1 MDLRMTEGSIRRKI
15 IGFAVPVFVGYLFQQ
30 LYNTADSL
38 IVGNYLG
45 ENALAA
51 VSSNAAFI
59 FLLVGF
65 FMGFATGAGVVIARH
80 IGADDARQTTLAV
93 HTTVAMGLAF
103 SVLASVVGVAITP
116 TVLKWMGTP
125 QEVFVESCKYLRVY
139 FAGMTGLVMYNMLVG
154 ILQASGDSRHPLVYL
169 IISSLV
175 NVALDILFVAGLG
188 MGVEGA
194 AYATVIS
201 QLLSMILAAA
211 RLLRIDSVIRVSIRR
226 IRFDRENLRDI
237 VRNGLPTAMQA
248 CVIDLSNLLI
258 QSYINSFGNLA
269 MAGIGASTK
278 LEGFAFLPVTAF
290 SMAVTT
296 FVSQNMGARKYD
308 RVRQGIRF
316 GLTATIVTIET
327 LGVALCVFSPRLVA
341 LFNRNPEVVRFG
353 MGRTRVCG
361 LFYCLVGFSHVA
373 SAVMRGLGKPMTPMI
388 IMLTC
393 WCAVRILVLFTVG
406 QVFHDIRITYWI
418 YPFTWTLSSIV
429 YAALLRR
436 LHVENLAGAAR

>member
-1 MDLRMTEGSIRRKI
+1 MDRYMTEGSIRRKI
-15 IGFAVPVFVGYLFQQ
+15 IGFDIPIFVGYLFQQ

-59 FLLVGF
+59 YLFVGF

-80 IGADDARQTTLAV
+80 IGAGDPLQTSLAV

-103 SVLASVVGVAITP
+103 SVLVSVLGVVVTP
-116 TVLKWMGTP
+116 VMLRWMGTP
-125 QEVFVESCKYLRVY
+125 PEVFTESCKYLKIY
-139 FAGMTGLVMYNMLVG
+139 FAGSTGLVMYNMLVG

-169 IISSLV
+169 VISSLV
-175 NVALDILFVAGLG
+175 NVALDVLFVAGFR
-188 MGVEGA
+188 MGVDGA
-194 AYATVIS
+194 AWATVIS
-201 QLLSMILAAA
+201 QFLSMLLAAS
-211 RLLRIDSVIRVSIRR
+211 RLLRADSAIRVDPRR
-226 IRFDRENLRDI
+226 VRFDRENLRMI
-237 VRNGLPTAMQA
+237 VQNGLPTALQA

-258 QSYINSFGNLA
+258 QSYINSFGSLA

-278 LEGFAFLPVTAF
+278 VEGFAFLPVTAF
-290 SMAVTT
+290 QMAVTT

-316 GLTATIVTIET
+316 GLLCTIVVIEV
-327 LGVALCVFSPRLVA
+327 LGAVVFLLAPQIIG
-341 LFNRNPEVVRFG
+341 LFNRNPEVIRFG
-353 MGRTRVCG
+353 MGRARVCA

-373 SAVMRGLGKPMTPMI
+373 SAVMRGLGKPVTPMI

-393 WCAVRILVLFTVG
+393 WCAVRILVLFTLG
-406 QVFHDIRITYWI
+406 QALHDIRLAFWI
-418 YPFTWTLSSIV
+418 YPFTWALSSAV
-429 YAALLRR
+429 YVILLKR
-436 LHVENLAGAAR
+436 LHVEQLASQC

>member
-1 MDLRMTEGSIRRKI
+1 MDRHLTEGSIRRGI
-15 IGFAVPVFVGYLFQQ
+15 ISFAIPIFIGYLFQQ

-59 FLLVGF
+59 YLFVGF

-80 IGADDARQTTLAV
+80 IGADDPHQTALAV

-103 SVLASVVGVAITP
+103 SLLVSVTGVAVTP
-116 TVLKWMGTP
+116 TVLRWMGTP
-125 QEVFVESCKYLRVY
+125 PEVFTESCKYLRIY
-139 FAGMTGLVMYNMLVG
+139 FAGATGLVMYNMLVG
-154 ILQASGDSRHPLVYL
+154 ILQASGDSRHPLIYL
-169 IISSLV
+169 IASSLV
-175 NVALDILFVAGLG
+175 NVVLDVLFVAVFH

-201 QLLSMILAAA
+201 QFLSMFLAAA
-211 RLLRIDSVIRVSIRR
+211 RLMRLEGSIRVDLRR
-226 IRFDRENLRDI
+226 VRFDPDNLRYI
-237 VRNGLPTAMQA
+237 VRNGLPTALQA

-278 LEGFAFLPVTAF
+278 VEGFAFLPVTAF

-308 RVRQGIRF
+308 RVRGGIRF
-316 GLTATIVTIET
+316 GLLCTLATIEL
-327 LGVALCVFSPRLVA
+327 LGVATFLFAPQIVG
-341 LFNRNPEVVRFG
+341 LFNRNPEVIRFG
-353 MGRTRVCG
+353 RGRTQVCA

-373 SAVMRGLGKPMTPMI
+373 SAVMRGLGKPMTPMV

-393 WCAVRILVLFTVG
+393 WCAVRILVLFTLG
-406 QVFHDIRITYWI
+406 QAVHDIRLAFWI
-418 YPFTWTLSSIV
+418 YPFTWALSSAV
-429 YAALLRR
+429 YAVLLKRIRVDR
-436 LHVENLAGAAR
+436 LEAA